1 MASFAV
7 HYIAGEKFL
16 ESLSSMIRI
25 TDFDKNNFRLGN
37 LIVDYHGN
45 ESVFGDNLSD
55 EELLNSRKIR
65 KDKKKEIKL
74 RTHFRDKD
82 NALFCVNLPNLDK
95 FLNKYQELVCSEFSV
110 LGYLFHLYT
119 DKVFF
124 ENLYTNV
131 IECLDKDGKKTNILK
146 DNTHIRVKKNNKVYK
161 VDDFWCG
168 IDISIYDD
176 YTNMNSFLLS
186 YYDVTFDKNKLEKY
200 ALENF
205 RNPGIE
211 EVDYYKIFDVI
222 DKVSLY
228 ISHGRSSNSNNLN
241 VFKRDDVL
249 SIIPMV
255 VDGFWFSYDDY
266 ISALISS
273 KLNNRRR

>member
-168 IDISIYDD
+168 RDISIYDD
-176 YTNMNSFLLS
+176 YTSMNSFLLS
-186 YYDVTFDKNKLEKY
+186 CYDVTFDKNRLEMF
-200 ALENF
+200 ALNNF
-205 RNPGIE
+205 YNPGIE
-211 EVDYYKIFDVI
+211 EVDYFKIFDVI
-222 DKVSLY
+222 EKVDKY
-228 ISHGRSSNSNNLN
+228 INQGKSSTSNDLN
-241 VFKRDDVL
+241 VFDKEDIL
-249 SIIPMV
+249 KFIPGV
-255 VDGFWFSYDDY
+255 VDGFWDCYY
-266 ISALISS
+266 EQISSLISS
-273 KLNNRRR
+273 NLNNRRR